1 MLTRPDTAGTCK
13 HGTLHR
19 LETGATAKHSVPQQN
34 TWCHS
39 KTLGA
44 TAKHSVPQ
52 QNTWCHS
59 KTFSAEKSETINTMQ
74 KKIILGASVF
84 FFLVGAFY
92 LFSYRDR
99 AARRPSGNNGVEAV
113 RRFVSSP
120 TSQEARPIS
129 GSQLPLSPGG
139 KPRIVVY
146 DEITHRRKYQLEAE
160 KWEPDEIGTGFHV
173 EKLQLQIFMPR
184 GEITHIRAD
193 EADITVATKSRNRI
207 EAQRGILK
215 GHVKVIIDRTTEA
228 WRQENPNLAA
238 REAHPD
244 DLITIDMESAQ
255 FDMDRSTLL
264 SEGSVV
270 VDCADARIEQ
280 VKGLSVHWDEVDN
293 RIETLRFAQGGRMVL
308 RRGAETIDFALPGT
322 ERRRKPHG
330 SVGRVGTTGTLPGRG
345 TTGPMPRAQANRPI
359 AIESITASQAAEE
372 IRLAGRISPNQP
384 VSLDSVEGPSKPNS
398 VERRDLRTRDELSAE
413 MERMKSE
420 ARTGL
425 TGEKTVSGRATL
437 DDILAPRKKKV
448 HTYRAEFNN
457 RVIVEQRAEGRR
469 IGELKADKLEV
480 HFDFGSRQ
488 RMMAGPRASAKKT
501 PAEGV
506 SPGIDVKPKSQASET
521 IVEVDPRKNQ
531 SEIILTWNGPLEL
544 QPIPMDPVHQT
555 GKRFDVIANGSLVEL
570 WNEQGRAS
578 CTQLVYRSEPR
589 QIWLS
594 GDEARTVEMSL
605 SGGQILMGREIFF
618 DQKRGLGRVDGAGQ
632 IHDTGSRPGAVA
644 SAMGN
649 GSPLQVDTSPD
660 GKTDPKPRDPV
671 TIRWSRGVDLEVGS
685 RVVKRIDPKTGLLRD
700 KEKEY
705 LRRAW
710 FHGEVFF
717 DRGEEQLNAD
727 EVAATFFVPSAG
739 DAVSEQIEHL
749 NMSGTVR
756 FGKDDKFISA
766 ELLDVELI
774 LTPAG
779 RSVPRTVDAVGQA
792 LVRQGQREIHGE
804 SLHVVLGQYPGE
816 VKPARDG
823 SPPQV
828 GKPRLGVEALDAS
841 GDVLVLDPEHNLK
854 ISRAETL
861 RTKLRNG
868 NELVRAIV
876 VSPSPDVMARARFGN
891 MAVHGHR
898 IEMDMD
904 RETIDVPGPGK
915 GWMARD
921 SSEVDNLREPTP
933 AERAL
938 VGGAW
943 MLTRRKLGLQGPLSP
958 LEDELVAQAAGIARG
973 KIGPKRTPGAMKMTW
988 TGGMQMRLARN
999 YGVVVGQVYARQ
1011 DGLELRCDK
1020 LTIRFAKEK
1029 DAGAGKNKGRRSR
1042 LDTGTRCGFCD
1053 QDGSSPAGLYHC
1065 RGPCQGVQ
1073 Q

>member
-1 MLTRPDTAGTCK
+1 MR
-13 HGTLHR
+13 
-19 LETGATAKHSVPQQN
+19 
-34 TWCHS
+34 
-39 KTLGA
+39 
-44 TAKHSVPQ
+44 
-52 QNTWCHS
+52 
-59 KTFSAEKSETINTMQ
+59 

-84 FFLVGAFY
+84 FFLIGAFY

-99 AARRPSGNNGVEAV
+99 AAQRPSGNNAVEAV

-120 TSQEARPIS
+120 TSQEARPIR
-129 GSQLPLSPGG
+129 GSQLPLSPGDE
-139 KPRIVVY
+139 PRIVVY

-160 KWEPDEIGTGFHV
+160 KWEPDENGTGFHV
-173 EKLQLQIFMPR
+173 EELQLQIFMPR
-184 GEITHIRAD
+184 GEITHISAD
-193 EADITVATKSRNRI
+193 EADITVAKKSRNRI
-207 EAQRGILK
+207 EAQRGTLK

-228 WRQENPNLAA
+228 WRQENPTLAA
-238 REAHPD
+238 RESHPD

-255 FDMDRSTLL
+255 FDMERSTLL
-264 SEGSVV
+264 SQGSVV
-270 VDCADARIEQ
+270 VDSADARIEQ
-280 VKGLSVHWDEVDN
+280 VKELSVHWDEVDN

-322 ERRRKPHG
+322 ERRRKPRG
-330 SVGRVGTTGTLPGRG
+330 SAGLAGTGTPPDQAAS
-345 TTGPMPRAQANRPI
+345 GPIPRAQANRPI
-359 AIESITASQAAEE
+359 SIESITASQAAEE

-384 VSLDSVEGPSKPNS
+384 VSLDPVEGPSKPHPS
-398 VERRDLRTRDELSAE
+398 KRRALRSREELSIE

-425 TGEKTVSGRATL
+425 TGEKSVSGRATL

-448 HTYRAEFNN
+448 HTYKAKFNN
-457 RVIVEQRAEGRR
+457 QVVVEQMADGRR

-488 RMMAGPRASAKKT
+488 RMMAGPRASVKKT
-501 PAEGV
+501 PAEGDV
-506 SPGIDVKPKSQASET
+506 PGIDVKPKSQDTKS
-521 IVEVDPRKNQ
+521 IIEVDPRDSQ

-544 QPIPMDPVHQT
+544 QPIPMDPIHQT
-555 GKRFDVIANGSLVEL
+555 GKRFDVIAIGMPVEI

-594 GDEARTVEMSL
+594 GDEPRTVEMSL
-605 SGGQILMGREIFF
+605 SGGQILRGREVFF
-618 DQKRGLGRVDGAGQ
+618 DQKRGLGRVDGAGR
-632 IHDTGSRPGAVA
+632 IHDTGSRSGAIA
-644 SAMGN
+644 SAAGN
-649 GSPLQVDTSPD
+649 GSSAKVDASPD
-660 GKTDPKPRDPV
+660 GETDPKPRDPV
-671 TIRWSRGVDLEVGS
+671 TIRWSRGVDLEVGR

-710 FHGEVFF
+710 FHGDVFF
-717 DRGEEQLNAD
+717 DRGDEQLNAD

-756 FGKDDKFISA
+756 FGKGDRFISA
-766 ELLDVELI
+766 DLLDVELL

-779 RSVPRTVDAVGQA
+779 RSVPRIVDAEGKA
-792 LVRQGQREIHGE
+792 IVRQDQREIRGE

-816 VKPARDG
+816 VKPAKDG
-823 SPPQV
+823 NPPQV
-828 GKPRLGVEALDAS
+828 GKPRLGVETLDAS

-868 NELVRAIV
+868 NELVRAVV

-921 SSEVDNLREPTP
+921 AVDVDKLREPTP

-958 LEDELVAQAAGIARG
+958 LEDKLVAQAAGIARG
-973 KIGPKRTPGAMKMTW
+973 KIGPQRSPGAMRMTW

-1011 DGLELRCDK
+1011 EGLELRCDK
-1020 LTIRFAKEK
+1020 LTIRFTKEK
-1029 DAGAGKNKGRRSR
+1029 DAGSGNDKGRRSR
-1042 LDTGTRCGFCD
+1042 AGTGTHEGLVVRADRRRPAYIIAEGHAKAFSSDYAPSGTGDSAGRLLSRIYIGGD
-1053 QDGSSPAGLYHC
+1053 QIVADLEHEQMSVPCSGSLLIEDYQIERRDG
-1065 RGPCQGVQ
+1065 GVRRSAQ
-1073 Q
+1073 DARM